1 MFKSEGRDA
10 NFIRLIGRFL
20 KTGVIEEG
28 RRYKTDKGTPQGG
41 VLSPILVNV
50 YLHYILDKWFEKEVR
65 RRRGGYSQMIRYADD
80 IIVCFQG
87 KGDAKRYLTW
97 LKQRFSKVGLRI
109 AEEKSKTIEFG
120 RYVWH
125 RAQRKERE

>member
-41 VLSPILVNV
+41 MLSPILVNV

-65 RRRGGYSQMIRYADD
+65 RDGEGI
-80 IIVCFQG
+80 
-87 KGDAKRYLTW
+87 
-97 LKQRFSKVGLRI
+97 LK
-109 AEEKSKTIEFG
+109 
-120 RYVWH
+120 
-125 RAQRKERE
+125 